1 MPKSLKRR
9 ETRDERRENFNTT
22 IMELSYKE
30 AITEIETILRSLR
43 EEQNSVDTLAE
54 RVARATELIAYCRT
68 KLRKA
73 EADVNKVLEE

>member
-1 MPKSLKRR
+1 
-9 ETRDERRENFNTT
+9 
-22 IMELSYKE
+22 MEMSYKE
-30 AITEIETILRSLR
+30 AMQEIETILRSLR

-54 RVARATELIAYCRT
+54 RVARATELIAYCRA

>member
-54 RVARATELIAYCRT
+54 RVARATELIALCRA

-73 EADVNKVLEE
+73 EDDVAKVLEE

>member
-1 MPKSLKRR
+1 MSFYFAKKQRTKGL
-9 ETRDERRENFNTT
+9 TDMT
-22 IMELSYKE
+22 YKE

-43 EEQNSVDTLAE
+43 EEQNNVDTLAE
-54 RVARATELIAYCRT
+54 RVARATELIAHCRA

>member
-54 RVARATELIAYCRT
+54 RVARATELIALCRT

-73 EADVNKVLEE
+73 ESDVAKVLEE

>member
-1 MPKSLKRR
+1 
-9 ETRDERRENFNTT
+9 
-22 IMELSYKE
+22 MELSYKE

-54 RVARATELIAYCRT
+54 RVARATELIALCRA

-73 EADVNKVLEE
+73 EEEVNKVLEE